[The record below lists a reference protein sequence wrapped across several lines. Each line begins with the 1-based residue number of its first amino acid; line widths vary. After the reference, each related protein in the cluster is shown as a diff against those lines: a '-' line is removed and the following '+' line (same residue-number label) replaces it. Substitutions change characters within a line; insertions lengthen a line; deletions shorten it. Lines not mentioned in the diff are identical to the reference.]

1 MNFHRH
7 SCKKFNQILVGTL
20 CARDMV
26 WAHRPVPKESGP
38 VPKES
43 GYTDERIE
51 RTDCSEIVVVFWM
64 FSIHISYNLSPN
76 HGFYAIILPM

>member
-1 MNFHRH
+1 
-7 SCKKFNQILVGTL
+7 
-20 CARDMV
+20 MV